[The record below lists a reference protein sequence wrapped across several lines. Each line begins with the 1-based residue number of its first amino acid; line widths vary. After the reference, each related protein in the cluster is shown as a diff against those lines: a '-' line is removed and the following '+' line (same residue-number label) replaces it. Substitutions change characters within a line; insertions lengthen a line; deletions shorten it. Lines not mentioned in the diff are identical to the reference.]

1 MIYVTRLDG
10 SELVVNS
17 DMIEFVE
24 ATPDTIL
31 TLTDGKKVL
40 VQESPDEVLERIIRF
55 RNRVLA
61 PLRTG
66 TEPEEQQER

>member
-40 VQESPDEVLERIIRF
+40 VQESTDEILERIIQF

-61 PLRTG
+61 PMNGSATNA
-66 TEPEEQQER
+66 EHEER